1 MGDVLSLD
9 ASAAQ
14 ILLETVEQY
23 VHRHVALY
31 FVHAEPHRALF
42 ERVGIID
49 LIGPS
54 HLVGSVKAALDHEFG
69 VV

>member
-1 MGDVLSLD
+1 MGDVLSID
-9 ASAAQ
+9 ASGAQ

-23 VHRHVALY
+23 VHRQVGLY

-42 ERVGIID
+42 ERVGILD

-54 HLVGSVKAALDHEFG
+54 HMAGSVKAALDSHFG
-69 VV
+69 LV